1 MYNYVL
7 VKLFLGYITKFHAKL
22 NKWFNSKRSYVI

>member
-1 MYNYVL
+1 M
-7 VKLFLGYITKFHAKL
+7 LFLGYITKFHAKV